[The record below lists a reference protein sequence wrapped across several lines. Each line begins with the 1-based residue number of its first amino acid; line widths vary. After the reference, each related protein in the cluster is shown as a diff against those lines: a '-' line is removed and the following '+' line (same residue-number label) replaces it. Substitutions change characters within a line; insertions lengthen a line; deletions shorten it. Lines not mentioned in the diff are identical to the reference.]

1 MAKSYKRLPEI
12 PKEMQERYRVM
23 VEVLSGK
30 LTVREGASLLGLSR
44 NQFQS
49 LLHRGLAGL
58 LDGISTHGGG
68 RPAVPETQR
77 RLEEQREELERENE
91 RLRRQVET
99 TDRLLGLASGLLKG
113 RIKTRDRSAKT
124 KSEDE

>member
-12 PKEMQERYRVM
+12 PAEMQERYRVM

-49 LLHRGLAGL
+49 LLHRGLEGFL
-58 LDGISTHGGG
+58 GGISTHPGG
-68 RPAVPETQR
+68 RPGVPETEGHR
-77 RLEEQREELERENE
+77 EGQREDLERVNQ
-91 RLRRQVET
+91 RLRRQAET
-99 TDRLLGLASGLLKG
+99 TERLLGLASGLLKG
-113 RIKTRDRSAKT
+113 RIKTRARSAKT

>member
-12 PKEMQERYRVM
+12 PEEMQERYRVM

-30 LTVREGASLLGLSR
+30 LTVREGASRLGLSR

-49 LLHRGLAGL
+49 LLHRGLEGL
-58 LDGISTHGGG
+58 LGGISTHPGG

-91 RLRRQVET
+91 RLRRQAET
-99 TDRLLGLASGLLKG
+99 TERLLGVASGLLRG
-113 RIKTRDRSAKT
+113 RTQMRARSVKT
-124 KSEDE
+124 KTEDE

>member
-12 PKEMQERYRVM
+12 PAEMQERYRVM

-30 LTVREGASLLGLSR
+30 LTVREGASLLSLSR

-49 LLHRGLAGL
+49 LLHRGLEGL
-58 LDGISTHGGG
+58 LDGISTHGSG

-77 RLEEQREELERENE
+77 RLEQQREELEKENE
-91 RLRRQVET
+91 RLRRQAET
-99 TDRLLGLASGLLKG
+99 TQRLLGLASGLLRG
-113 RIKTRDRSAKT
+113 RTEVRARKT
-124 KSEDE
+124 KTEDE